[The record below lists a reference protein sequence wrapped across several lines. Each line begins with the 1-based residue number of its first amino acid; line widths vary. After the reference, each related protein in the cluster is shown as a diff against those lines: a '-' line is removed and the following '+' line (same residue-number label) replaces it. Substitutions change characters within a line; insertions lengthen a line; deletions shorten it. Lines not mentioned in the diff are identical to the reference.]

1 MVIEQYK
8 YVASVTENNGS
19 KVPVPKGRLDVLGG
33 FFVSA
38 RSTKDLQA
46 RSTTPRDERDVEE
59 VLDASAPP
67 PTARF
72 CLLHVV
78 EYVQQPLRKDAA
90 GQQPGS
96 RESNRSAP
104 YLFPERS
111 RSNKRAERN
120 NARANAV

>member
-1 MVIEQYK
+1 
-8 YVASVTENNGS
+8 VASVTENTGS
-19 KVPVPKGRLDVLGG
+19 EVPVPKGRLDVLAG
-33 FFVSA
+33 FLVSA

-67 PTARF
+67 PTAR
-72 CLLHVV
+72 CYLLHVV

-111 RSNKRAERN
+111 RSN
-120 NARANAV
+120 